1 MTDATPDKPQR
12 RPARATFVKV
22 RCTSA
27 ERQAWQAKAE
37 AEGLTVADLLRRGAD
52 MPTGKPKA
60 RPVIRRTVD
69 ADPALIRQLAAI
81 GNNVNQLTKQVNAYG
96 FAPGDAARLLAYLS
110 AVRVELEA
118 LREQAEAAADAH

>member
-1 MTDATPDKPQR
+1 MPDASPEKPEYNR
-12 RPARATFVKV
+12 RAVVIRV
-22 RCTSA
+22 RCTEEERA
-27 ERQAWQAKAE
+27 EWQAKAN
-37 AEGLTVADLLRRGAD
+37 AEGVTMSDLLRRGAD
-52 MPTGKPKA
+52 MPTGKPKR
-60 RPVIRRTVD
+60 RPVVKRVVE